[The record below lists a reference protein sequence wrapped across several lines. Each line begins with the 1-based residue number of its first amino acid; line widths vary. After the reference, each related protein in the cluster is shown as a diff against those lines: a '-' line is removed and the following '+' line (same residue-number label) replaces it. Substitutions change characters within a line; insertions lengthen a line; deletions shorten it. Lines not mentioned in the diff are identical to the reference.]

1 MIYCT
6 TSLKLHDG
14 FSVETYNLN
23 ALDAVVNQ
31 RECAIFPGFRNAN
44 VGWHKPE
51 DTAQYISNKYFWSE
65 DKSAKYSSLTSIA
78 SAGIG

>member
-14 FSVETYNLN
+14 FSVETFNLN
-23 ALDAVVNQ
+23 AFDAVVNQ
-31 RECAIFPGFRNAN
+31 RECAIFPGFRNDN
-44 VGWHKPE
+44 VGWHKPD
-51 DTAQYISNKYFWSE
+51 DTARYISIKYFWFE
-65 DKSAKYSSLTSIA
+65 DKSAKYSSLTSID